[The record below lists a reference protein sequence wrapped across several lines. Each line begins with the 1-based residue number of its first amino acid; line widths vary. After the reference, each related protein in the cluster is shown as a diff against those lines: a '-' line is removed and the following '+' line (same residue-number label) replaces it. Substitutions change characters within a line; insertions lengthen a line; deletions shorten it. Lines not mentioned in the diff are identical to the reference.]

1 MRIVNGTVFADGM
14 FEQREVHAV
23 DGRFAETGGEA
34 DVVEAQGCYV
44 IPGLVDVHFH
54 GCVGHDFC
62 DATAEAY
69 EAIARYEASRGV
81 TAICP
86 ATMTYPEEKLASIMD
101 AARAFEISPPEIA
114 FIAIKPMPCARQPST
129 NASSCSPAR

>member
-34 DVVEAQGCYV
+34 DGVVVEAQGCYV

-54 GCVGHDFC
+54 GCVGPRLLRRHG
-62 DATAEAY
+62 
-69 EAIARYEASRGV
+69 RGV
-81 TAICP
+81 RG
-86 ATMTYPEEKLASIMD
+86 Y
-101 AARAFEISPPEIA
+101 RAL
-114 FIAIKPMPCARQPST
+114 
-129 NASSCSPAR
+129 